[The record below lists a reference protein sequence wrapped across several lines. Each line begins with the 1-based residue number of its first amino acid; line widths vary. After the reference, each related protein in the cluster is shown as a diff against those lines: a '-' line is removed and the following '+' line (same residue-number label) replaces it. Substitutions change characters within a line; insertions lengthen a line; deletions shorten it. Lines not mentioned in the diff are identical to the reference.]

1 VLRNAKRF
9 IHASVRRNI
18 MRQLLHDIEFKETH
32 SRLGLKINSHLNGL
46 DKSKKDDKQKILE
59 LCQIGKL
66 LATYFN
72 DFEIT
77 QVIEKPDF
85 IISNGQTQFG
95 LEHELILDSKAKAQE
110 GFYEN
115 ICEKVE
121 VNLENDPS
129 VPNVLVNLHLKDNL
143 SFKIND
149 KTDLITRLTELDKHF
164 ILTGELYDN
173 DIVNNAHRMKH
184 TQKSVNANFGAYWQK
199 AITKDLIL
207 EYVSKKESK
216 ISAYRQNTKLPLW
229 LVLIIGGV
237 GQSSFEVNE
246 LLNIELTTDFHKV
259 FLYEDFDNKLYE
271 LK

>member
-1 VLRNAKRF
+1 
-9 IHASVRRNI
+9 
-18 MRQLLHDIEFKETH
+18 MRQLQHDIEFNETH

-46 DKSKKDDKQKILE
+46 DKGKKDDKQKILE

-77 QVIEKPDF
+77 QVTEKPDF

-95 LEHELILDSKAKAQE
+95 LEHELILDSKNKSQE

-129 VPNVLVNLHLKDNL
+129 IPNILVNLYLKDNL

-149 KTDLITRLTELDKHF
+149 KTDLITRLTELVKHF

-173 DIVNNAHRMKH
+173 DIVKNAHKMKH
-184 TQKSVNANFGAYWQK
+184 TQKSVNANFRAYLQK
-199 AITKDLIL
+199 TITKDLIL
-207 EYVSKKESK
+207 EYVSKKENK
-216 ISAYRQNTKLPLW
+216 ISAYRQNIKLPQW

-246 LLNIELTTDFHKV
+246 LLSIELTTDFDKV

>member
-1 VLRNAKRF
+1 
-9 IHASVRRNI
+9 
-18 MRQLLHDIEFKETH
+18 MRQLQHDIELNETH

-85 IISNGQTQFG
+85 IISNGKTQFG
-95 LEHELILDSKAKAQE
+95 LEHELILDTKAKSEE

-121 VNLENDPS
+121 ANLENDPS
-129 VPNVLVNLHLKDNL
+129 VPNVLVNLFLKDNL
-143 SFKIND
+143 SYKIND
-149 KTDLITRLTELDKHF
+149 KSDLIMQLTELVKHF
-164 ILTGELYDN
+164 VLTGELSDN
-173 DIVNNAHRMKH
+173 DIVNDAHKMKH
-184 TQKSVNANFGAYWQK
+184 TQKSVNPNFGAYWQK
-199 AITKDLIL
+199 TITKDLIL
-207 EYVSKKESK
+207 EHILKKESK
-216 ISAYRQNTKLPLW
+216 VSVYRHNTGSPLW
-229 LVLIIGGV
+229 LVLVIGGV
-237 GQSSFEVNE
+237 GHSSFEVNE
-246 LLNIELTTDFHKV
+246 LLSIQLTTDFDKV
-259 FLYEDFDNKLYE
+259 FLFEDFDNKLYE